1 MATRPASSREIW
13 VGVSSAGLVWTDP
26 PGVTVVSSGRLT
38 CACSSGLSGVS
49 SAGLTCACSSG
60 LSGVSSAGLT
70 CACSS
75 GLSGGLV
82 VILVGPVFN
91 HAESKHGQ
99 N

>member
-13 VGVSSAGLVWTDP
+13 VGVSSAGLIWTDP

-38 CACSSGLSGVS
+38 
-49 SAGLTCACSSG
+49 SAWSSG

-75 GLSGGLV
+75 GLSGGLG
-82 VILVGPVFN
+82 VILVGPLFN